1 MRMVEVEFEGL
12 ELYVRF
18 DRLDDCPTGI
28 FAMRGRDNMGQY
40 RYHKLECFSEK
51 ATEEIEALGRARLA
65 QELQD
70 EAEEAKYIKETCYD
84 TPYA

>member
-18 DRLDDCPTGI
+18 DRPDQGPNGI

-40 RYHKLECFSEK
+40 RYHKLECFSEA
-51 ATEEIEALGRARLA
+51 ATKEIETLGSAQLA

-70 EAEEAKYIKETCYD
+70 EAEEAKYIRETCYD

>member
-18 DRLDDCPTGI
+18 DRLHEKPSGI

-40 RYHKLECFSEK
+40 RYHKLECFSEA
-51 ATEEIEALGRARLA
+51 ATQEIVTLGLAQLA